1 MASSGPNS
9 PGTMADVDYLG
20 SDDWVNVNNA
30 TASDNVYATFTDN
43 GTGSGSDYLKA
54 TNFGFAIDSG
64 ATINGIVVEFERKA
78 NSAAGGGSGARINDQ
93 EVKLVKAGT
102 IQTTNKSAGAMWS
115 TTEAYVS
122 FGGVADLWSGTW
134 TPSDINNSGFG
145 AVIRVAGNRSDGS
158 ETASVDHIR
167 ITVYYTAA
175 AGGTTNVAALIS
187 CI

>member
-43 GTGSGSDYLKA
+43 G
-54 TNFGFAIDSG
+54 
-64 ATINGIVVEFERKA
+64 IVAEFERKA